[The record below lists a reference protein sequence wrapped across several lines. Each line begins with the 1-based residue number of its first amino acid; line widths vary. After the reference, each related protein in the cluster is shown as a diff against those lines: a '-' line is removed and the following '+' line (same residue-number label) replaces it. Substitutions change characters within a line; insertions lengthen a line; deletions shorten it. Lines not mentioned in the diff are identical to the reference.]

1 MNVND
6 SVEQKVPH
14 NYSVYVL
21 RSMLVLLI
29 LVCLFVFF
37 SSLSFFQFLVLRAG
51 HRETR
56 PLPTVHAGLWHS
68 VSDWHFYSV
77 LLNLNNFS
85 HTHTHTE
92 ALFSDAHCTVQTCAT
107 PCPLNVAVFF
117 SESVGESNNS
127 PQQIVSKQCGSWM
140 KWTVWFRTHP
150 RWTGSTEMFMVE
162 FMVPHVQ

>member
-85 HTHTHTE
+85 HTHTHGGFIFRCTLYGTDMCHTLSTKCCSL
-92 ALFSDAHCTVQTCAT
+92 LFRISGGIQQFTAADSVQAVWLVDEVDCVVSDTSTVD
-107 PCPLNVAVFF
+107 
-117 SESVGESNNS
+117 
-127 PQQIVSKQCGSWM
+127 
-140 KWTVWFRTHP
+140 WFH
-150 RWTGSTEMFMVE
+150 
-162 FMVPHVQ
+162 